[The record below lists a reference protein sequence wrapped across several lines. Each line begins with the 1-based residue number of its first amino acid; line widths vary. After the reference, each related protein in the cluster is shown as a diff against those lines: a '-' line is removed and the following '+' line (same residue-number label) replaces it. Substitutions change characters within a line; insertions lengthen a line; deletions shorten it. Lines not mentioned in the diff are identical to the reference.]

1 MQLFSFKSWMESSLR
16 DIIKPVP
23 QSPKHHAEG
32 DVFTHTIMVRQQ
44 LTDAI
49 AHFQQVTADKDSV
62 FGNLDPNLS
71 KSDINLLKIGAW
83 MHDIG
88 KASATTFTRT
98 AGGEEKTIK
107 YGQGPLEPGD
117 KIQAIGHEQPWHFE
131 PMMKKLGPT
140 WKQMYEKASPEDKA
154 DLWFVIQHHMD
165 LKSAGFGKKLL
176 AQLLDQSGKFK
187 NDRKIKLLL
196 ILIMMDQ
203 SGRIGLGELNG
214 SPALPGISGRMK
226 QSALDYHQNRMGIAA
241 ADQAKRQ
248 QSQVY
253 NDPEQFTAM
262 LKSKG
267 LDQAAIQKAFRSKF
281 GRDMQESFRFFLMME
296 ESGGLTPED
305 KEALKVIIHKVME
318 GDQEW
323 FDGQDIVVGKKDNY
337 RILNYIQ
344 GKPTNQF
351 NLLTRGLIIDSETG
365 KIVSMPF
372 KRFGNF
378 GEDIGGYKSS
388 VDFSKSEVIEKLD
401 GSMLGVAFPS
411 GDVSNPIWHTRKM
424 VSTTANPKQR
434 GFDGEEVDIMGLAG
448 QYVKKLRFSPE
459 DADKTWIF
467 EFIHS
472 EKPVVTKYKP
482 EQLGLHLIGARNLQT
497 YEEYSEEELDEMAAK
512 IGAGRPRRWG
522 VKGSHDAVKQMMDQF
537 ADDFEGFVMRQTDTG
552 DRAKVKKKEY
562 FKQHGMID
570 QTGWR
575 DLIPKWIEGETTE
588 IATYFPHVKQKFE
601 QLEAAFQKKV
611 YELAEIAH
619 LYLTHFTDRK
629 QLAMALRQD
638 RIPGDVVK
646 FVYSGAGKPLAQLP
660 TIIGNQIKSM
670 SPYAIME
677 LLGLR

>member
-1 MQLFSFKSWMESSLR
+1 
-16 DIIKPVP
+16 
-23 QSPKHHAEG
+23 
-32 DVFTHTIMVRQQ
+32 MVRAQ

-49 AHFQQVTADKDSV
+49 AHFQQVVADKDSV
-62 FGNLDPNLS
+62 FGNLDPHLD
-71 KSDINLLKIGAW
+71 KSDVNLLKIGAW

-98 AGGEEKTIK
+98 VDDKEKTVK

-131 PMMKKLGPT
+131 PMMKKLGQP
-140 WKQMYEKASPEDKA
+140 WQQMYEKASPRDKE
-154 DLWFVIQHHMD
+154 DLWFVIQHHMS
-165 LKSAGFGKKLL
+165 LKSSGFGRKLL
-176 AQLLDQSGKFK
+176 QQLLDETGKFR
-187 NDRKIKLLL
+187 NDRRIKLLL

-226 QSALDYHQNRMGIAA
+226 QSALDFQKDRMDAA
-241 ADQAKRQ
+241 AAAKAQRDKAQ
-248 QSQVY
+248 TF
-253 NDPEQFTAM
+253 NDPAAFIAM
-262 LKSKG
+262 MKG
-267 LDQAAIQKAFRSKF
+267 KGIGPLGIQKAFKGKF
-281 GRDMQESFRFFLMME
+281 GRDIQPGEMQESFRHFLMME

-305 KEALKVIIHKVME
+305 KDSLKVIIQKVMA
-318 GDQEW
+318 GDKEW
-323 FDGQDIVVGKKDNY
+323 FDGQDILYGIKDNY
-337 RILNYIQ
+337 WILNYVQ

-351 NLLTRGLIIDSETG
+351 NLLTRGLIIDSDTG

-372 KRFGNF
+372 KRFGNY

-411 GDVSNPIWHTRKM
+411 GDVSKPIWHTRKM
-424 VSTTANPKQR
+424 VSTATNPKQR
-434 GFDGEEVDIMGLAG
+434 GFDGEEVDIMGMAG
-448 QYVKKLRFSPE
+448 QYVKKLHFSPE
-459 DADKTWIF
+459 DANKTWIF
-467 EFIHS
+467 ELIHS
-472 EKPVVTKYKP
+472 EKPVVTRYKP
-482 EQLGLHLIGARNLQT
+482 EQLGLHLIGARNLET
-497 YEEYSEEELDEMAAK
+497 YEEFSEAELDEMAAR

-552 DRAKVKKKEY
+552 ERAKVKKKEY
-562 FKQHGMID
+562 FKQHGLIG
-570 QTGWR
+570 QTGWK
-575 DLIPKWIEGETTE
+575 DIIPNWINGETTE
-588 IATYFPHVKQKFE
+588 ISTYFPHVKQKFE

-611 YELAEIAH
+611 YEIAEVAH

-629 QLAMALRQD
+629 QLAVALRQD
-638 RIPGDVVK
+638 RIPGDIVQ
-646 FVYSGAGKPLAQLP
+646 FVYNGFGKPLAQLP

-677 LLGLR
+677 LLGLK